1 MTVESVNASL
11 HSKRDRRVTLDASAH
26 TAHGPAA
33 DVPRIGPNSIIQTL
47 RALQQ
52 LESPEVLT
60 EIKRRAEVP
69 EVLPPGMIPE
79 IWFVQLIRA
88 VRETLPADRASKVL
102 HLSGTWTAAY
112 VSKNRIPAPV
122 RAFLAVAPRRL
133 AVPILLKAF
142 AKNAWTFA
150 GAGRFS
156 TAGGFPGTILL
167 EGCPTARSES
177 QPPADGC
184 CCSYYEAA
192 FEGLLSLAINPVYVR
207 EVACQSA
214 GAAACR
220 FQINIGDPP
229 CASS

>member
-1 MTVESVNASL
+1 MTVEGVNASL
-11 HSKRDRRVTLDASAH
+11 HSKTDHKVILGASAH
-26 TAHGPAA
+26 PDRGPAA
-33 DVPRIGPNSIIQTL
+33 AAPRIGPNSIIQTL

-60 EIKRRAEVP
+60 EIKRRAQVP
-69 EVLPPGMIPE
+69 EALPPGMVPE
-79 IWFVQLIRA
+79 VWFVQLVRA
-88 VRETLPADRASKVL
+88 VRATLPADRASKVL

-133 AVPILLKAF
+133 AVPMLLKAF

-167 EGCPTARSES
+167 EGCPTARAES
-177 QPPADGC
+177 QPPADDC
-184 CCSYYEAA
+184 SCSYYEAA
-192 FEGLLSLAINPVYVR
+192 FEGLLSLAIHPVHVR
-207 EVACQSA
+207 EVACQSR

-220 FQINIGDPP
+220 FQINLGEPP